1 MLLSFLASIDS
12 DCTETLGHYNPLG
25 VNHALPSEEPND
37 ALRHVGAL
45 GNIVS
50 LGGVAKYDEVCATE
64 VKLRGDTSIIGR
76 GFTIHEEDDQGGAV
90 DKDNGAAGSRV
101 ACGNIFLI

>member
-1 MLLSFLASIDS
+1 MLLSFLGDIYSN
-12 DCTETLGHYNPLG
+12 CRETGGHYNPAG
-25 VNHALPSEEPND
+25 VTHALPSEAAD

-50 LGGVAKYDEVCATE
+50 LDGVANYDEVCATE

-76 GFTIHEEDDQGGAV
+76 GFTIHEEDDQGV
-90 DKDNGAAGSRV
+90 VNIENGAAGSRV